1 MDEARQTLCLGLFP
15 TLHKTWQF
23 FNFVLFI
30 FQNKSS
36 ALINVHLD
44 FEGNIGWE
52 KLHII
57 QGTHQNRLTICYCHG

>member
-1 MDEARQTLCLGLFP
+1 MDEARQTFCLGLFP

-23 FNFVLFI
+23 LNFVLFV
-30 FQNKSS
+30 FQKKSS

-44 FEGNIGWE
+44 FEGKIGWD

-57 QGTHQNRLTICYCHG
+57 RTEYTSE